1 MFYKSELAKSFDS
14 RRNELMKNNDF
25 NGLIE
30 LYKEAPGKLA
40 KEWIGPFQQRGG
52 NNQNSMNPTLTICVQ
67 YLSWLL
73 SRIDTNN
80 LLKMQALINL
90 RTERKEYS
98 VYATKRD

>member
-40 KEWIGPFQQRGG
+40 KDMDWIISAKRREQ
-52 NNQNSMNPTLTICVQ
+52 LKQ
-67 YLSWLL
+67 YESNINHLCSV
-73 SRIDTNN
+73 
-80 LLKMQALINL
+80 LKLGC
-90 RTERKEYS
+90 
-98 VYATKRD
+98 